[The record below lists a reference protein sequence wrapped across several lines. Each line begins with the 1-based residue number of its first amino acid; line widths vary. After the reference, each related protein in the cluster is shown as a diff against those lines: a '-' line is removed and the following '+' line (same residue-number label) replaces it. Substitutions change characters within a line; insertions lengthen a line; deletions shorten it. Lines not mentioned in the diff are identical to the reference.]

1 VQRLT
6 KTLTPQAYKKPPV
19 AGLVTMGRLQPSKV
33 EDRDRDPEGT
43 RTCHRL
49 VHWLKAISRE
59 IPSATMLPKVSE
71 FRIKSKFGP
80 MHETVLIWYY

>member
-1 VQRLT
+1 MPESGARLHGQAAAEQGGGQGQGPRGDQDLPQVG
-6 KTLTPQAYKKPPV
+6 TLAK
-19 AGLVTMGRLQPSKV
+19 G
-33 EDRDRDPEGT
+33 D
-43 RTCHRL
+43 
-49 VHWLKAISRE
+49 ISRE